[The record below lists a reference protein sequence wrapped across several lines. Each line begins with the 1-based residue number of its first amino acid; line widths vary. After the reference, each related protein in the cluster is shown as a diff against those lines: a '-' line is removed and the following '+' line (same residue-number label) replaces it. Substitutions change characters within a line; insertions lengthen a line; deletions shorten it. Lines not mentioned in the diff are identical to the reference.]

1 MNGQD
6 YYKRAIIS
14 LNERYLFF
22 ALFRLLLC
30 SVNSVTRK
38 CICYLRPLS
47 FTEISPYLEDFNLC
61 NRSLQQKNRDN
72 VYKYS
77 SWYEIVIIQKWIW
90 ILYFQMH
97 IALAFLLDGY
107 YHSQTYIEF
116 QISFV
121 YVLRQNFSILK
132 RNKNAK
138 EN

>member
-6 YYKRAIIS
+6 YYKGAIIS

-90 ILYFQMH
+90 ILYFKMH
-97 IALAFLLDGY
+97 MAMASLWDGY

-132 RNKNAK
+132 RNRDAK